1 MSSNCTNCQLV
12 QKMVQGVNNG
22 AHDNSTYALEKL
34 RELIAAGKIGSDG
47 RLPTERALAETLDVG
62 RRAVRRALEV
72 LEAEGLLWRRQGSG
86 TFVGE
91 RPDRWHEHVGDLVAG
106 TDFMEL
112 MEVRL
117 RIEPQLAQL
126 AAMRAKPR
134 DIEKMHDLA
143 AKIGESTD
151 ADSKEL
157 WDGALHRQIA
167 QAAGNQLFLSIFDV
181 VNRVR
186 QDDAWQAI
194 RERARASVLRPGAVQ
209 SQHADIIS
217 AIAARDPVRAGEA
230 MREHLLGIQEILIR
244 ATSMGHEHLA
254 PSPAEGEARLNKA
267 TA

>member
-1 MSSNCTNCQLV
+1 
-12 QKMVQGVNNG
+12 MVQDVDIG
-22 AHDNSTYALEKL
+22 ANDNSTYALAKL
-34 RELIAAGKIGSDG
+34 RELVATGQIGSDG
-47 RLPTERALAETLDVG
+47 RLPTERTLAETLDVG

-72 LEAEGLLWRRQGSG
+72 LEAEGLIWRRQGSG
-86 TFVGE
+86 TFIGE

-134 DIEKMHDLA
+134 DIEKMRDLA

-186 QDDAWQAI
+186 QDNAWQAI
-194 RERARASVLRPGAVQ
+194 RERARASDRRQGTIHI
-209 SQHADIIS
+209 QHAEIID

-244 ATSMGHEHLA
+244 ATSMGHEDLA
-254 PSPAEGEARLNKA
+254 ASPNEGEARLKQA